1 MSSIFSLLLNYTQD
15 FSNGLIIAWLLGEIH
30 DVTLALP
37 IAFSNSDYVVN
48 GPFWIDTIIGIAVTK
63 TATSISLVCYV
74 KHGWTTG
81 GLSIIGF

>member
-1 MSSIFSLLLNYTQD
+1 MGGIHDLS
-15 FSNGLIIAWLLGEIH
+15 EIH

-48 GPFWIDTIIGIAVTK
+48 GPFWIDTIMGIAVTK
-63 TATSISLVCYV
+63 TATSISLTCTVR
-74 KHGWTTG
+74 HGWATG